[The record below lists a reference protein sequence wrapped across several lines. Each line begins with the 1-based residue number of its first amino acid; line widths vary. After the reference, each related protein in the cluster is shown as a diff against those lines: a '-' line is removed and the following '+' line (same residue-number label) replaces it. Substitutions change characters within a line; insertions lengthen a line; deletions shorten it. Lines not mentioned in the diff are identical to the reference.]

1 VLRSSTLTSSV
12 CITSNSR
19 IYTLNF
25 FLEGDM
31 NHGLSYLKNLLKT
44 LSITSCLLL
53 VSELIYLS
61 QCPHINQLNDL
72 ELNGFNLTNVSLE
85 PLYVFLQSLHHH
97 LGPGV

>member
-1 VLRSSTLTSSV
+1 
-12 CITSNSR
+12 
-19 IYTLNF
+19 
-25 FLEGDM
+25 M